1 MMNSIQNQQEIL
13 QERFALKLAA
23 RLSEGSA
30 DLSYDISERLRAARA
45 QAVAKRKISKLQTAN
60 AVTANGQSA
69 ALTWGGADGIGF
81 WGRLGAVL
89 PLIAL
94 IVGLLSINAIQND
107 NRAKEVAEVDSAL
120 LIDDLPLAAFSD
132 PGFLQFLKT
141 NI

>member
-1 MMNSIQNQQEIL
+1 MNSIQNQQEIL